1 MRLKQSGSSLVEITV
16 AMALG
21 MLCLGAIMSGVSNLI
36 SMSKAAREGSHL
48 AEGVTAMDSYLK
60 TNGASIV
67 VNGTAPGFPNP
78 YQPTAAQLKAG
89 TFLASFIS
97 DTTPFGGTLQF
108 TVRRGPRNDLLGL
121 VCDTQTIT
129 QSGQPSP
136 QLAAEVVMAANGA
149 GLRTSIAEPGV
160 LNGPGQVGIVSP
172 VNGPSIVCA
181 WAYLPTPV

>member
-16 AMALG
+16 SMALG
-21 MLCLGAIMSGVSNLI
+21 MLCLGAIMAGVSNI
-36 SMSKAAREGSHL
+36 IAMSKAAREGAHL
-48 AEGVTAMDSYLK
+48 AEGVTAMESYLK
-60 TNGASIV
+60 THGVSII

-78 YQPTAAQLKAG
+78 YQPNSAQLKG
-89 TFLASFIS
+89 NTFLASFVAN
-97 DTTPFGGTLQF
+97 TTPFGGTLQF

-136 QLAAEVVMAANGA
+136 QLAAEVLAAAGGT

-160 LNGPGQVGIVSP
+160 LNGPGQAGIISP
-172 VNGPSIVCA
+172 ISGPSIVCA
-181 WAYLPTPV
+181 WTYLPSPV